1 MDTAVQV
8 ISWLEKLTGQKV
20 PLPDK
25 KQDLF
30 PREIFSA
37 GGIGYSQFNEML
49 LSLGYDRISRD
60 FFYYLFAVESPAT
73 ERRFTPQISNFDEFT
88 RGIERFRTQSL
99 LLFGNVKYGFKKLAS
114 LDKASIELE
123 LSRISPIP
131 QEIYHQRHKPLHTL
145 SAIGA
150 EDTYYLGYLVYNE
163 IKRQLDADPN
173 NEELHAKHQMI
184 LEIRKKGKRNHDIY
198 LTYDHMDVYV
208 ATSMRERHE
217 YYLVNGFIQT
227 LFSRPSLT
235 PLNLRFFDPT
245 QAYCEDRLDKGLVEG
260 LMLKRAK
267 CTIYHAQ
274 ETDTLGKDSELA
286 TTLAQGKPVIAY
298 VPKLGDRDE
307 FLTSAIALSDRL
319 YPGLPRK
326 SHLEKLLR
334 LYDPDSAW
342 NNSKIRGWLSGEKN
356 CDEQEICES
365 IFKKAQAKYDSRAK
379 MLSVDH
385 PLGLQ
390 MNLATGVANGVMVVR
405 SVNQCAEL
413 LRRVMLNE
421 MEFTVEELKAEGK
434 VAYLLRE
441 KISNCVFRAMTGDE
455 LLTNSFW
462 NFYLKDNQYPG
473 SIRHAR
479 KGISQLN
486 LEFVTDEETSYS

>member
-1 MDTAVQV
+1 MHA
-8 ISWLEKLTGQKV
+8 
-20 PLPDK
+20 
-25 KQDLF
+25 
-30 PREIFSA
+30 
-37 GGIGYSQFNEML
+37 
-49 LSLGYDRISRD
+49 
-60 FFYYLFAVESPAT
+60 
-73 ERRFTPQISNFDEFT
+73 
-88 RGIERFRTQSL
+88 
-99 LLFGNVKYGFKKLAS
+99 
-114 LDKASIELE
+114 
-123 LSRISPIP
+123 
-131 QEIYHQRHKPLHTL
+131 L

-184 LEIRKKGKRNHDIY
+184 LEIRKKGKRNHDIF

-208 ATSMRERHE
+208 TTSMRERHE

-356 CDEQEICES
+356 CDEQEICEEWTSGKALDYMKVDTSDPRLLEYAALYDKLESKQEAVWES
-365 IFKKAQAKYDSRAK
+365 IVAAHS
-379 MLSVDH
+379 LSV
-385 PLGLQ
+385 P
-390 MNLATGVANGVMVVR
+390 VMEEAPVV
-405 SVNQCAEL
+405 
-413 LRRVMLNE
+413 
-421 MEFTVEELKAEGK
+421 
-434 VAYLLRE
+434 
-441 KISNCVFRAMTGDE
+441 
-455 LLTNSFW
+455 
-462 NFYLKDNQYPG
+462 
-473 SIRHAR
+473 
-479 KGISQLN
+479 
-486 LEFVTDEETSYS
+486 